1 LEVIVTTTVKLPT
14 ALEMTL
20 RQHCAVSGESIS
32 EVIRIALEAHLSSH
46 VVEQAATAWS
56 LGAEYF
62 GRYAGPTDL
71 SETFREARG
80 SVWDDV
86 AADKSTRRTRPTKSP
101 R

>member
-1 LEVIVTTTVKLPT
+1 MTTTVKLPN

-32 EVIRIALEAHLSSH
+32 DVIRVALEAHLSTH
-46 VVEQAATAWS
+46 VLEQAATPWS
-56 LGAEYF
+56 LGTEYF
-62 GRYAGPTDL
+62 GRYAGPADL

-80 SVWDDV
+80 TVWDDV
-86 AADKSTRRTRPTKSP
+86 AADKSTRRARAPKSA

>member
-1 LEVIVTTTVKLPT
+1 MTTTVKLPS

-46 VVEQAATAWS
+46 VSEQAATPWS
-56 LGAEYF
+56 LGEEYF
-62 GRYAGPTDL
+62 GRYAGATDL
-71 SETFREARG
+71 SETFREVRG

-86 AADKSTRRTRPTKSP
+86 AADKSTRRARAPKSP